1 MSTARSQYAAAVL
14 SSHSLTETVLV
25 YTTTIVWLKCSFHSV
40 IILFVIIPV
49 EMVLSADGGAPSST
63 FAPFWVAKVLII
75 FELTKDM
82 ANFSVIIRRFFDKM

>member
-1 MSTARSQYAAAVL
+1 MSTARCQYAAAVL
-14 SSHSLTETVLV
+14 GSHSLTEAVLV
-25 YTTTIVWLKCSFHSV
+25 NTTAVVWLKCSFHSV

-49 EMVLSADGGAPSST
+49 ETIRSAGAGVAPSE

-82 ANFSVIIRRFFDKM
+82 ANFSVIIRRFFNKM